1 MLWRQ
6 MEYDRWGAENCLCMY
21 YRGVMEDGG
30 EGKIRYNGGSM
41 KCMLVRKGMGVEE
54 LRKMVRKTVGVG
66 VEVDR
71 MWYSLKYE
79 RNMIMAMKGNTDA
92 RMMFKGSDKHSCGL
106 HHGKK
111 YVVSVIPVVS
121 GT

>member
-1 MLWRQ
+1 MS
-6 MEYDRWGAENCLCMY
+6 YG
-21 YRGVMEDGG
+21 GVVEDGG
-30 EGKIRYNGGSM
+30 EWKMRYNGGSR
-41 KCMLVRKGMGVEE
+41 KCLLVREGMGVEE
-54 LRKMVRKTVGVG
+54 LREMVRETVGVG